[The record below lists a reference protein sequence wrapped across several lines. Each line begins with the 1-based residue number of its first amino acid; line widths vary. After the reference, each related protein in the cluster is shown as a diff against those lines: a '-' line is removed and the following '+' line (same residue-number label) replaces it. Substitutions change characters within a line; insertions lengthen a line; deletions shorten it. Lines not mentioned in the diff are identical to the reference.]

1 MKPRPIFLACW
12 NVWRRERKFLSPEQ
26 AVQWHGF
33 RRTKVMTPLVCPVPD
48 EDESISPAISTRCGT
63 TWSAHAT
70 VKFGDPSFALDDGAI
85 AQLQQHILSWYD
97 TFKRDLPWRGD
108 PDPYHILVSEIM
120 LQQTQ
125 VDRVIPKYLAFLDRF
140 PSLKDLATASI
151 ADVLRQWQGLGYNRR
166 ALNLKRAAEA
176 TVRDH
181 GGRLPGTVHD
191 LETLPGIGKYTAHAV
206 ASFAFGLQVPVV
218 DTNVRR
224 VLSNFVGRE
233 LTDRETWKLAERLLP
248 EGRAADW
255 NQALMDY
262 GALVK
267 RATPRRS
274 GKPTE
279 PFASTNRFWRGR
291 IVDALRAHHSLALSE
306 LLEALPYPNR
316 DEARVRGLVLT
327 LHEEGMVEYDIGR
340 DEVGLPS

>member
-1 MKPRPIFLACW
+1 MKP
-12 NVWRRERKFLSPEQ
+12 
-26 AVQWHGF
+26 
-33 RRTKVMTPLVCPVPD
+33 
-48 EDESISPAISTRCGT
+48 
-63 TWSAHAT
+63 T
-70 VKFGDPSFALDDGAI
+70 VDNRSFALEDDAI
-85 AQLQQHILSWYD
+85 AQFQDHILSWYD

-108 PDPYHILVSEIM
+108 PDPYHILVSEVM

-125 VDRVIPKYLAFLDRF
+125 VDRVIPKYLAFLERF
-140 PSLKDLATASI
+140 PSLKDLAGAST

-176 TVRDH
+176 AVREH
-181 GGRLPGTVHD
+181 GGQLPDTVD
-191 LETLPGIGKYTAHAV
+191 ELETLPGIGKYTARAV

-224 VLSNFVGRE
+224 VLSDFVGRN
-233 LTDRETWKLAERLLP
+233 LSDRETWQLAERILP
-248 EGRAADW
+248 ERRAADW

-274 GKPTE
+274 NKPSE

-291 IVDALRAHHSLALSE
+291 IVEALVKNQSLPLPE

-316 DEARVRGLVLT
+316 DEERVRGLVLA
-327 LHEEGMVEYDIGR
+327 LHEEGMVEYDVGR
-340 DEVGLPS
+340 NEVALPS

>member
-1 MKPRPIFLACW
+1 MKPI
-12 NVWRRERKFLSPEQ
+12 V
-26 AVQWHGF
+26 
-33 RRTKVMTPLVCPVPD
+33 D
-48 EDESISPAISTRCGT
+48 DPA
-63 TWSAHAT
+63 
-70 VKFGDPSFALDDGAI
+70 FALEDDAV
-85 AQLQQHILSWYD
+85 AQFQDHILSWYG

-108 PDPYHILVSEIM
+108 PDPYHILVSEVM

-125 VDRVIPKYLAFLDRF
+125 VDRVTPKYLAFLERF
-140 PSLKDLATASI
+140 PSLKDLARSST

-176 TVRDH
+176 AVREH
-181 GGRLPGTVHD
+181 GGQLPETVGE
-191 LETLPGIGKYTAHAV
+191 LETLPGIGKYTARAV
-206 ASFAFGLQVPVV
+206 ASFAFGLQAPVV

-224 VLSNFVGRE
+224 VLSDFVGRD
-233 LTDRETWKLAERLLP
+233 LTDRETWRLAERVLP

-274 GKPTE
+274 GKPAE

-291 IVDALRAHHSLALSE
+291 IVEALVKSHSLPLPE

-316 DEARVRGLVLT
+316 DEERVRALVRA

>member
-1 MKPRPIFLACW
+1 MLDD
-12 NVWRRERKFLSPEQ
+12 
-26 AVQWHGF
+26 H
-33 RRTKVMTPLVCPVPD
+33 
-48 EDESISPAISTRCGT
+48 
-63 TWSAHAT
+63 
-70 VKFGDPSFALDDGAI
+70 SFALDSDAI
-85 AQLQQHILSWYD
+85 AQFQQYILTWYD

-108 PDPYHILVSEIM
+108 PDPYHILVSEVM

-125 VDRVIPKYLAFLDRF
+125 VDRVIPKYLAFLERF
-140 PSLKDLATASI
+140 PSLKDLAGAST

-176 TVRDH
+176 AMREH
-181 GGRLPGTVHD
+181 GGQLPGTVD
-191 LETLPGIGKYTAHAV
+191 ELETLPGIGKYTARAV
-206 ASFAFGLQVPVV
+206 ASFAFGRQVPVV
-218 DTNVRR
+218 DTNVQR
-224 VLSNFVGRE
+224 VLSDFVGRN
-233 LTDRETWKLAERLLP
+233 LTDRETWRLAERVLP

-274 GKPTE
+274 SRPPE

-291 IVDALRAHHSLALSE
+291 IVEVLVKNHSLPLPE

-316 DEARVRGLVLT
+316 DEERVRGLVLA
-327 LHEEGMVEYDIGR
+327 LHEEGMVEYDVGR
-340 DEVGLPS
+340 DEVALPS